1 MAEKDD
7 VIRKI
12 KKLMALAEDTSASDQ
27 EIQLAIY
34 RANKL
39 RIKYKIEEI
48 DLFDKKGALEDVVRI
63 QLEHTGIGYIH
74 QVLNVL
80 AKYFQCE
87 TCYAGKINE
96 NDVKFNIIGLQ
107 SDVDVCVPVAEGVVY
122 YLNSMLKDIQECYV
136 GDVDFRIFKKDYC
149 KGFAN
154 GLEQQ
159 LEQSLIEMNLH
170 PKYELAVVGVPT
182 VVKEWANKKIKVT
195 KSKSRYVTNEEAYKL
210 GNQHGLE
217 YKVKRT
223 DLLENKKHG
232 SAATQ
237 EGDRMKNEYT
247 VHIVIKKYLFVYLI
261 KAWTI
266 DKNNTL
272 ELHFKKYCMKH
283 QIDKVEKNMC
293 KPNFNRN
300 NEIIGSC
307 QGSLV
312 LIKGTVYLNIGMLLK
327 NIHSVPIECIGISG
341 KGKARKI
348 SKVIND

>member
-74 QVLNVL
+74 WVLNVL

-170 PKYELAVVGVPT
+170 PKYELVVVGVPT

-232 SAATQ
+232 SAAT
-237 EGDRMKNEYT
+237 
-247 VHIVIKKYLFVYLI
+247 
-261 KAWTI
+261 
-266 DKNNTL
+266 
-272 ELHFKKYCMKH
+272 
-283 QIDKVEKNMC
+283 
-293 KPNFNRN
+293 
-300 NEIIGSC
+300 
-307 QGSLV
+307 
-312 LIKGTVYLNIGMLLK
+312 
-327 NIHSVPIECIGISG
+327 
-341 KGKARKI
+341 
-348 SKVIND
+348 